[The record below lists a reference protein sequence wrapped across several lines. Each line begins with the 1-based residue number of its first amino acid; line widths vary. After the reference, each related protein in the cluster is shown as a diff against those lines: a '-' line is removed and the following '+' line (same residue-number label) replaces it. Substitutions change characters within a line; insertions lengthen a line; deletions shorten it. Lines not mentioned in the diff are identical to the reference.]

1 MWPRRVLT
9 IAWIMLN
16 TACINVESYSV
27 GAPSG
32 TCFTRYP
39 KHKTAAQTSTPPYDI
54 QVSPNQYKP
63 GDIIT
68 VTVVSK
74 DGATFKGLQMA
85 AFRATGNDEEIL
97 GQFIEFPEDK
107 IKSFT
112 CVGSYKNNMITH
124 KNEKPAW
131 NVTVKWRAPETNV
144 GDILFKTS
152 LVQVYEL
159 FWVDLKTDLLALNHS
174 NIVESSY
181 KAIKAT
187 QLISEI
193 NFSECGET
201 KGCLLYP
208 ATCSGTDCVAAVTF
222 HYDTDSGNYQFELMS
237 SNQQDYVSLGFS
249 DDNLMGKD
257 EVVLCISKNGN
268 LNIQHGWNPSYHYER
283 KLTRFLSQAEIRAS
297 DGRLQCRFM
306 LPRFSSVVTVNQEAD
321 VLEYFNQTFDHS
333 ERWYLQ
339 IAWGKVIPA
348 SDVISKHEES
358 PAVSYQKIDL
368 KKNEIFTGSSYGYL
382 VQAHAALMIVAW
394 IFLTGI
400 VTVISRHY
408 RDWMPRTRWFGTKV
422 WFQIHRALAIGVV
435 SLTVIA
441 FTCVFSQFGLEIR
454 KSSVPHSY
462 VGLTVLTLV
471 ILQLIFGMLRP
482 GPDDKVR
489 VYFNW
494 GHQILGQII
503 HLLAAVTMF
512 LGFNMKQTV
521 YNVKSFGTTV
531 LCVWLVG
538 QLAWHIIFEII
549 KCKGKRQE
557 SSSINGE
564 VEKDKKDKT
573 SKSLTLV
580 LLLYALFL
588 LIVTIAAMSAVF
600 IY

>member
-181 KAIKAT
+181 K
-187 QLISEI
+187 
-193 NFSECGET
+193 
-201 KGCLLYP
+201 
-208 ATCSGTDCVAAVTF
+208 
-222 HYDTDSGNYQFELMS
+222 
-237 SNQQDYVSLGFS
+237 
-249 DDNLMGKD
+249 GKD

>member
-1 MWPRRVLT
+1 MSEYIHIQCHISEYIHVERDLSVKYIHLECDLSVRVHSQYIHVQCHMSECIHIQCHMSECIHIQRHMSECIHIQCHMSECITVCECTLTCDTVRECTLTCDTVRECTLTCDTVRECTLTCDTVHYKTTVLSVVSEHQVEHVSQDTQNTKQQPRPPLRLT
-9 IAWIMLN
+9 TFKCRQINTRQGTLLLN
-16 TACINVESYSV
+16 KNCVRFS
-27 GAPSG
+27 
-32 TCFTRYP
+32 
-39 KHKTAAQTSTPPYDI
+39 
-54 QVSPNQYKP
+54 
-63 GDIIT
+63 

-112 CVGSYKNNMITH
+112 CVGSYKNIHNSKNLNFQRVSLGINKCSLITDNRWPRNNMITH

-131 NVTVKWRAPETNV
+131 NVTVKWRAPETN
-144 GDILFKTS
+144 
-152 LVQVYEL
+152 
-159 FWVDLKTDLLALNHS
+159 
-174 NIVESSY
+174 
-181 KAIKAT
+181 AIKAT

-382 VQAHAALMIVAW
+382 VQAH
-394 IFLTGI
+394 
-400 VTVISRHY
+400 
-408 RDWMPRTRWFGTKV
+408 
-422 WFQIHRALAIGVV
+422 
-435 SLTVIA
+435 
-441 FTCVFSQFGLEIR
+441 
-454 KSSVPHSY
+454 
-462 VGLTVLTLV
+462 
-471 ILQLIFGMLRP
+471 
-482 GPDDKVR
+482 
-489 VYFNW
+489 
-494 GHQILGQII
+494 
-503 HLLAAVTMF
+503 
-512 LGFNMKQTV
+512 
-521 YNVKSFGTTV
+521 
-531 LCVWLVG
+531 
-538 QLAWHIIFEII
+538 
-549 KCKGKRQE
+549 
-557 SSSINGE
+557 
-564 VEKDKKDKT
+564 
-573 SKSLTLV
+573 
-580 LLLYALFL
+580 
-588 LIVTIAAMSAVF
+588 
-600 IY
+600 